1 MHIPCDDHELSA
13 SMSTLPLSDCS
24 LVQRPITS
32 LLLQIRMA
40 LYGMVDSVTSY
51 GPTVGTIVDMVSE
64 LRGNVSAMAS
74 MTTPPNYADASIT
87 IEDVS
92 FLCLQ

>member
-1 MHIPCDDHELSA
+1 
-13 SMSTLPLSDCS
+13 
-24 LVQRPITS
+24 
-32 LLLQIRMA
+32 MA
-40 LYGMVDSVTSY
+40 LYGMVDHVSSY

-87 IEDVS
+87 IEEVS
-92 FLCLQ
+92 FLCLQWTHGMMAQMGHYDNTSVVLFCPEACAPHLETHSA